1 MPPPS
6 PPPPYRVKQG
16 FLLLLLFFSR
26 VLHSTDRSRR
36 AGILPTSRLF
46 TEGADGPLFRV
57 GSSSSSL
64 SFSSHQPVPVDSALR
79 GFVKRLRTVE
89 SPEYDQWH
97 QDMLHKACGE
107 VNKDG
112 VGFAGREGEVYRQ
125 SQEQE
130 AMLLLLHKAFV
141 KRLKR

>member
-1 MPPPS
+1 M
-6 PPPPYRVKQG
+6 
-16 FLLLLLFFSR
+16 
-26 VLHSTDRSRR
+26 
-36 AGILPTSRLF
+36 
-46 TEGADGPLFRV
+46 
-57 GSSSSSL
+57 
-64 SFSSHQPVPVDSALR
+64 PVDSALR